1 MTLLTAANLR
11 SLFFV
16 SSVVLLLPYAMLLL
30 ISGWSIGIPVLGF
43 LFFGWLIAART
54 VGTQTKFALTLV
66 LSPVL
71 MIAPYAI
78 NPIAPFT
85 NIPDPLL
92 AVRSLAGIDM
102 SLPQT
107 VWPDFWWTPQ
117 LPLILLYGSVILILS
132 GFSVGQNFPRRPRTV
147 SSD

>member
-1 MTLLTAANLR
+1 MTLLTAANLK

-16 SSVVLLLPYAMLLL
+16 SSVVLMLPYAMLLL
-30 ISGWSIGIPVLGF
+30 ISGWGVGIPILGF
-43 LFFGWLIAART
+43 VFFGWLLAART
-54 VGTQTKFALTLV
+54 VGTQIKFALALA

-85 NIPDPLL
+85 SMPDPLL
-92 AVRSLAGIDM
+92 AVRSLAGIDI

-107 VWPDFWWTPQ
+107 IWPDFWWTPR
-117 LPLILLYGSVILILS
+117 LPLVLLYGSVILILS
-132 GFSVGQNFPRRPRTV
+132 GFSVGHSFPRRPQTV

>member
-30 ISGWSIGIPVLGF
+30 ISGWSIGIPVLGIV
-43 LFFGWLIAART
+43 FFSWLLAAHT
-54 VGTQTKFALTLV
+54 VGNQIKFALALA

-85 NIPDPLL
+85 SMPDPLL
-92 AVRSLAGIDM
+92 AVRSLAGIDI

-107 VWPDFWWTPQ
+107 DWPDFWWTPR

-132 GFSVGQNFPRRPRTV
+132 GFSVGENFARRPRTV

>member
-30 ISGWSIGIPVLGF
+30 ISGWSIGIPVLGIV
-43 LFFGWLIAART
+43 FFSWLLAAHT
-54 VGTQTKFALTLV
+54 VGNQIKFALALA

-85 NIPDPLL
+85 SMPDPLL
-92 AVRSLAGIDM
+92 AVRSLAGIDI

-107 VWPDFWWTPQ
+107 DWPDFWWTPR

-132 GFSVGQNFPRRPRTV
+132 GFSVGQNFARRPRTV